1 MSKVNT
7 FFVAGLGNVCEFLK
21 RNPWQQNTSRDALTT
36 LYVPSLLSSQTPT
49 DHMGCFE
56 ICVTGTCEG
65 YPRDPYCLCC
75 LRTTVIYVTHLK
87 EYHSTICLAMRQ
99 SWRLGVQ
106 MIFICQTRF
115 EISLGQL
122 TQANIKSESL
132 VFHRGCESKGVLGQP
147 LHVHSI
153 SSSPYNVSRGRDTD
167 GGGPWDKLQS
177 SKPSPAGWWGYILFS
192 VSLYWKWRIFPLA
205 AGEMTVMVGLFHK
218 IFLRFIHIDPLTAKQ
233 VFLS

>member
-1 MSKVNT
+1 MKGYTCAFNANELNTILDDIMSKVKT

-21 RNPWQQNTSRDALTT
+21 RNPWQQNNSRDALTT
-36 LYVPSLLSSQTPT
+36 LYVPSLFSSQTPS

-106 MIFICQTRF
+106 MIFIIARHALKYHQDNWHR
-115 EISLGQL
+115 L
-122 TQANIKSESL
+122 T
-132 VFHRGCESKGVLGQP
+132 
-147 LHVHSI
+147 
-153 SSSPYNVSRGRDTD
+153 
-167 GGGPWDKLQS
+167 
-177 SKPSPAGWWGYILFS
+177 
-192 VSLYWKWRIFPLA
+192 
-205 AGEMTVMVGLFHK
+205 
-218 IFLRFIHIDPLTAKQ
+218 
-233 VFLS
+233 